1 MKIVFMGT
9 PDFASIILEKL
20 HQAYP
25 VSLVVTQPD
34 RKVGRRQIKTPS
46 PVKKLANKLKIEVFQ
61 PQVIRK
67 DFQKIIDLKPDL
79 IITAAYG
86 QMIPEEVLNS
96 GIALNI
102 HGSLLPKRRGGAPV
116 QRAIMEGDLTTG
128 ITLMYMVNKMDAG
141 DIIAMKETPILDS
154 DTTTTLMNKLA
165 YIGADLL
172 LEYLPKIITGDAPRI
187 KQDEN
192 KVTYS
197 YNLTKED
204 EIINFNQ
211 PTKLVLRQLNGLL
224 EEPGGSFYFQ
234 GERIK
239 VYKLQKSDIIKDAT
253 PGTILSV
260 NRNLTI
266 KTKDGAVDVLEIQS
280 PGKRRM
286 EIKDYLN
293 GQKLFKKGDVIDE

>member
-187 KQDEN
+187 KQDEIRYY
-192 KVTYS
+192 TH
-197 YNLTKED
+197 
-204 EIINFNQ
+204 II
-211 PTKLVLRQLNGLL
+211 
-224 EEPGGSFYFQ
+224 
-234 GERIK
+234 
-239 VYKLQKSDIIKDAT
+239 
-253 PGTILSV
+253 
-260 NRNLTI
+260 
-266 KTKDGAVDVLEIQS
+266 
-280 PGKRRM
+280 
-286 EIKDYLN
+286 
-293 GQKLFKKGDVIDE
+293 

>member
-9 PDFASIILEKL
+9 PEFASVILEKL
-20 HQAYP
+20 HKVYP

-34 RKVGRRQIKTPS
+34 KKVGRRQVITYS
-46 PVKKLANKLKIEVFQ
+46 PVKKLANKLGIEVFQ
-61 PQVIRK
+61 PQVIIK
-67 DFQKIIDLKPDL
+67 DFQKIINLNPDF

-96 GIALNI
+96 GTALNV

-141 DIIAMKETPILDS
+141 DIIATKEMPILDN
-154 DTTTTLMNKLA
+154 DTTTTLMAKLS

-172 LEYLPKIITGDAPRI
+172 LEYLPKIISGDAPRI
-187 KQDEN
+187 KQDE
-192 KVTYS
+192 KEVIYS

-204 EIINFNQ
+204 EVIKFNQ
-211 PTKLVLRQLNGLL
+211 PTRLVLRQLNGLL
-224 EEPGGSFYFQ
+224 EEPGGSFYFE

-239 VYKLQKSDIIKDAT
+239 VYKMQKSDIIKDSL
-253 PGTILSV
+253 PGTILRV
-260 NRNLTI
+260 KKNLTI

-286 EIKDYLN
+286 GIQDYLN